1 MPKYSIML
9 DVKERDAIVVG
20 GGQVAYRKVVGLLQA
35 GASVTV
41 VSPNINEDMQ
51 HLHVKN
57 MIVWKEKVVEKM
69 DIQEAFIVIAATNDQ
84 HVNERIASFI
94 DKHQLINVV
103 DHPKVSNFHVP
114 ATLERGDLTISVA
127 TGGASPILAK
137 VIRDELAERYSFEYE
152 DYLTFLSIAREK
164 VKKQHITKQ
173 KKRELLQKIIHPHY
187 RQSKQKQINF
197 LQVLSDD

>member
-1 MPKYSIML
+1 ML

-20 GGQVAYRKVVGLLQA
+20 GGQVAYRKEVGLLQA

-51 HLHVKN
+51 HLHEKN
-57 MIVWKEKVVEKM
+57 MIVWKEQVVEEM
-69 DIQEAFIVIAATNDQ
+69 HIQEDFSVIDTTIDQ

-127 TGGASPILAK
+127 TGGASPIVAK

-152 DYLTFLSIAREK
+152 DYLTFLRSEERRVGKE
-164 VKKQHITKQ
+164 
-173 KKRELLQKIIHPHY
+173 
-187 RQSKQKQINF
+187 
-197 LQVLSDD
+197 